1 MFEALGAKILTT
13 VASVSTFLFSSYT
26 GNDPSLRPISTRV
39 GDNYI
44 QVETRL
50 ENAFVNDFEDIFKS
64 GTSIPVV
71 FKLKIRSGRT
81 VFSEMQFI
89 NRVRYDHAKG
99 LYLVSLEGMNRN
111 LQLSSPA
118 QLVSEISA
126 LHCSLPYDRKWGK
139 VTLSMEASLSAV
151 RFQQVK
157 GPVDLMVLWKYR
169 KPKASKNLD
178 LTKEL

>member
-13 VASVSTFLFSSYT
+13 VASVAMFLFSSYT
-26 GNDPSLRPISTRV
+26 GNDPSLSPLSTRV
-39 GDNYI
+39 GDNYL

-64 GTSIPVV
+64 GTTIPVV

-81 VFSEMQFI
+81 VFSEKQFI
-89 NRVRYDHAKG
+89 NRVRYDHAKD
-99 LYLVSLEGMNRN
+99 LYIVSLEGMNRN

-118 QLVSEISA
+118 ELVSELSV
-126 LHCSLPYDRKWGK
+126 LHCSLPYNPKWGK
-139 VTLSMEASLSAV
+139 VTLNVEASLAAV

-157 GPVDLMVLWKYR
+157 GPVDLMVLWKYH
-169 KPKASKNLD
+169 KPQVSKNLD

>member
-13 VASVSTFLFSSYT
+13 VASVSMFLFSSYT
-26 GNDPSLRPISTRV
+26 GNDPALRPITARV

-50 ENAFVNDFEDIFKS
+50 ENAFVNDFDDIFMS
-64 GTSIPVV
+64 GTAIPVV
-71 FKLKIRSGRT
+71 YKLKIRSGSRT
-81 VFSEMQFI
+81 HSEKQFV

-99 LYLVSLEGMNRN
+99 LYMVSLEGMNRN

-139 VTLSMEASLSAV
+139 VTLSVEASLSAV